1 MQTLRRST
9 QITRLVLAWFALS
22 LGVVIASPVV
32 NPKVME
38 LVCSSAGAVKLVA
51 LGEGDANANASA
63 HTMDCPLCVIMDAPP
78 PAVYCHI
85 SLSLPPALVASWVAT
100 SRTAQASAP
109 PLPSRGPPAHTL

>member
-9 QITRLVLAWFALS
+9 QITRLVLVWFVLS
-22 LGVVIASPVV
+22 LGVAIASPAV

-51 LGEGDANANASA
+51 LGEGDATASA

-78 PAVYCHI
+78 LAAQVNI
-85 SLSLPPALVASWVAT
+85 SLSLSPELVASWAAT

-109 PLPSRGPPAHTL
+109 PLPSRGPPARTL

>member
-1 MQTLRRST
+1 MQLLRRST
-9 QITRLVLAWFALS
+9 QITRLVLVWFALS
-22 LGVVIASPVV
+22 LGVAIASPAV

-51 LGEGDANANASA
+51 LGEGDANASA

-78 PAVYCHI
+78 LVAHSSFNP
-85 SLSLPPALVASWVAT
+85 SLPPALHASWVAT

-109 PLPSRGPPAHTL
+109 PLPSRGPPALAL